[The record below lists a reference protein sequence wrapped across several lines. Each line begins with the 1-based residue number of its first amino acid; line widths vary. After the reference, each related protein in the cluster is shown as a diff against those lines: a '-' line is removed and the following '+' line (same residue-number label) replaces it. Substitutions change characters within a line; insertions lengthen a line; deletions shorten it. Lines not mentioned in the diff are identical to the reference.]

1 MLWLKRWAFVWGQV
15 LVLAPSCKTP
25 SQRDGGSALQAV
37 EVANEEALSLGPVTD
52 SRLKALFYQAIE
64 GTMVARD
71 TQAPESKDVST
82 ELGDVDSFRFTIMR
96 LTKGEEDVTG
106 DPRERPDGMDVEVTG
121 WYKRTLPHGDGRRPA
136 ESCASFDTRILA
148 VKVEGLW
155 QLKGKIPLTIGRE
168 DPEDCY

>member
-1 MLWLKRWAFVWGQV
+1 MPWLTRWAFVWSHL
-15 LVLAPSCKTP
+15 LVLSPACKTTT
-25 SQRDGGSALQAV
+25 QAGGDSALRGVTLVDDETLQ
-37 EVANEEALSLGPVTD
+37 LGPVTD

-71 TQAPESKDVST
+71 AKPEAKDTST

-96 LTKGEEDVTG
+96 LTKGDEDVTG
-106 DPRERPDGMDVEVTG
+106 DPREKPDGMDVEVTG
-121 WYKRTLPHGDGRRPA
+121 WYKKTLPRGEDQRTT
-136 ESCASFDTRILA
+136 ENCASFDTRILA

-155 QLKGKIPLTIGRE
+155 QLKGKIPLAIGRE

>member
-15 LVLAPSCKTP
+15 LALSLSCKTP
-25 SQRDGGSALQAV
+25 SQNGGGSALQGV
-37 EVANEEALSLGPVTD
+37 EIPSDDVLTLGPVSD
-52 SRLKALFYQAIE
+52 NRLKALFYQAIE

-71 TQAPESKDVST
+71 AQSDAKDVST

-96 LTKGEEDVTG
+96 LTKGDEDVTG

-121 WYKRTLPHGDGRRPA
+121 WYKRTQPQGEGRRLA

-155 QLKGKIPLTIGRE
+155 QLKGKIPLIIGRE

>member
-1 MLWLKRWAFVWGQV
+1 MQWLKRWAFVWSQI
-15 LVLAPSCKTP
+15 LVFSPSCKTT
-25 SQRDGGSALQAV
+25 SQANGNSALRG
-37 EVANEEALSLGPVTD
+37 VALVDEETLLLGPVTD

-64 GTMVARD
+64 GTMVVRD
-71 TQAPESKDVST
+71 AHSEAKDAST

-96 LTKGEEDVTG
+96 LTKSDEDVTG

-121 WYKRTLPHGDGRRPA
+121 WYKQTLPRGEGQRA
-136 ESCASFDTRILA
+136 IENCASFDTRILA